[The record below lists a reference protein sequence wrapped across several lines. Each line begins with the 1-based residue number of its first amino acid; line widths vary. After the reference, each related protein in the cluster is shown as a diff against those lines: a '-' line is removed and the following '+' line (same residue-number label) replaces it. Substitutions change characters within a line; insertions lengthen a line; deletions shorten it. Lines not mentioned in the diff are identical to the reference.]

1 VIEKDMIRQP
11 VVAGQFYPG
20 EKEELESMIQ
30 SCFEH
35 KFGPG
40 TDSIKSSGKI
50 FGVICPH
57 AGYVYSGP
65 TACHSYKAIS
75 SQNPELAIIIG
86 PNHFG
91 VGKNAA
97 TMIDAQW
104 KTPLGKV
111 QVDTE
116 SATKIAEISEY
127 IEIDEYSHSQDHSLE
142 VQIPMLQEILSN
154 EFQIL
159 PIILRAQDMKTAMD
173 VGNAVY
179 EIAKSKNAIIIASS
193 DFTHYEENSFAHQQ
207 DKALI
212 EPILEMNVDK
222 FYQVLYERK
231 ITACGYGAMAS
242 AMIACKKMGA
252 TKGELLS
259 YSTSGD
265 VSGDTDSV
273 VGYGA
278 IKFV

>member
-1 VIEKDMIRQP
+1 MIREP

-20 EKEELESMIQ
+20 KKDDLENMIK

-35 KFGPG
+35 EYGPG
-40 TDSIKSSGKI
+40 SQSIESSEKI
-50 FGVICPH
+50 FGIVCPH

-65 TACHSYKAIS
+65 TACHSYKSIL

-97 TMIDAQW
+97 TMIDTKW
-104 KTPLGKV
+104 KTPLGMV
-111 QVDTE
+111 EVDSE
-116 SATKIAEISEY
+116 SAKEVAEKSKF
-127 IEIDEYSHSQDHSLE
+127 IEIDDYSHSQDHSLE
-142 VQIPMLQEILSN
+142 VQIPMLQSVLSN

-159 PIILRAQDMKTAMD
+159 PIILLAQDLETARD
-173 VGNAVY
+173 VGYAVS
-179 EIAKSKNAIIIASS
+179 EIAKKKNSIIVASS
-193 DFTHYEENSFAHQQ
+193 DFTHYEENSFAHLQ

-212 EPILEMNVDK
+212 EPILEMDVER
-222 FYQVLYERK
+222 FYHVLKEKR
-231 ITACGYGAMAS
+231 ITACGYGAIAS
-242 AMIACKKMGA
+242 TMIACKNLGA

-259 YSTSGD
+259 YATSGD
-265 VSGDTDSV
+265 ISGDTESV

>member
-1 VIEKDMIRQP
+1 MIREP

-20 EKEELESMIQ
+20 EKDELENMIK
-30 SCFEH
+30 SCLEH

-40 TDSIKSSGKI
+40 LTSIESSERI
-50 FGVICPH
+50 FGVVCPH

-91 VGKNAA
+91 VGKDAA
-97 TMIDAQW
+97 TMIDTQW
-104 KTPLGKV
+104 QTPLGKV
-111 QVDTE
+111 QVDSE
-116 SATKIAEISEY
+116 SAKQVAEISEF

-179 EIAKSKNAIIIASS
+179 EIAKKKKAIIIASS

-212 EPILEMNVDK
+212 EPILEMNIEK
-222 FYQVLYERK
+222 FYQVLYEERV
-231 ITACGYGAMAS
+231 TACGYGAMAS
-242 AMIACKKMGA
+242 TMIACKKMGA

-259 YSTSGD
+259 YATSGD
-265 VSGDTDSV
+265 ISGDTESV

>member
-1 VIEKDMIRQP
+1 MIREP
-11 VVAGQFYPG
+11 VVAGQFYP
-20 EKEELESMIQ
+20 ERKDELKSMIRH
-30 SCFEH
+30 CMDH
-35 KFGPG
+35 KYGPG
-40 TDSIKSSGKI
+40 SNSKTSNDKI
-50 FGVICPH
+50 FGIICPH

-65 TACHSYKAIS
+65 TACHSYKSIA
-75 SQNPELAIIIG
+75 SQNPELVIIIG

-91 VGKNAA
+91 VGKDAA

-104 KTPLGKV
+104 QTPLGMV
-111 QVDTE
+111 QVDSD
-116 SATKIAEISEY
+116 SAKKVAEISNF
-127 IEIDEYSHSQDHSLE
+127 IEIDEYSHSKDHSLE

-154 EFQIL
+154 NFQIL
-159 PIILRAQDMKTAMD
+159 PIILRSQNMETAID
-173 VGNAVY
+173 VGNAVSK
-179 EIAKSKNAIIIASS
+179 IAEEKNAIIVASS

-212 EPILEMNVDK
+212 EPILEMDLER
-222 FYQVLYERK
+222 FYQVLYERR

-242 AMIACKKMGA
+242 VMIACKNLGA

-259 YSTSGD
+259 YTTSGD
-265 VSGDTDSV
+265 VSGDTESV

>member
-1 VIEKDMIRQP
+1 MIRKP

-20 EKEELESMIQ
+20 RKDDLKNMIKT
-30 SCFEH
+30 CIEH
-35 KFGPG
+35 KYGPG
-40 TDSIKSSGKI
+40 SQPIKSSQKV
-50 FGVICPH
+50 FGIICPH

-65 TACHSYKAIS
+65 TACHSYKSIS
-75 SQNPELAIIIG
+75 SQNPELAIVIG

-91 VGKNAA
+91 VGKDAA
-97 TMIDAQW
+97 TMVDAQW
-104 KTPLGKV
+104 ETPLGMV
-111 QVDTE
+111 QVDSE
-116 SATKIAEISEY
+116 SAKEIAEKSKF

-142 VQIPMLQEILSN
+142 VQIPMLQSILSN

-159 PIILRAQDMKTAMD
+159 PIILRAQDIETARD

-179 EIAKSKNAIIIASS
+179 EIAKKKNAIIVASS
-193 DFTHYEENSFAHQQ
+193 DFTHYEENSFAHLQ

-212 EPILEMNVDK
+212 EPILEMNIER
-222 FYQVLYERK
+222 FYQVLIEKRV
-231 ITACGYGAMAS
+231 TACGYGAMAS
-242 AMIACKKMGA
+242 AMIACKNLGA

-259 YSTSGD
+259 YATSGD
-265 VSGDTDSV
+265 VSGDTESV

>member
-1 VIEKDMIRQP
+1 MIREP

-20 EKEELESMIQ
+20 RKESLENMIK

-35 KFGPG
+35 EYGPG
-40 TDSIKSSGKI
+40 NQPIESSQKV
-50 FGVICPH
+50 FGIICPH

-65 TACHSYKAIS
+65 TACHSYKSIS
-75 SQNPELAIIIG
+75 PQNPELVIIIG

-91 VGKNAA
+91 VGKDVA

-104 KTPLGKV
+104 QTPLGLV
-111 QVDTE
+111 EVDSE
-116 SATKIAEISEY
+116 SAKEVAEKSKF

-142 VQIPMLQEILSN
+142 VQIPMLQSILSN
-154 EFQIL
+154 KFQIL
-159 PIILRAQDMKTAMD
+159 PIILRSQDIETARD
-173 VGNAVY
+173 VGYAVS
-179 EIAKSKNAIIIASS
+179 EIAKKKNSIIVGSS
-193 DFTHYEENSFAHQQ
+193 DFTHYEENSFAHLQ

-212 EPILEMNVDK
+212 EPILEMDVER
-222 FYQVLYERK
+222 FYDVLKEKRV
-231 ITACGYGAMAS
+231 TACGYGAMAS
-242 AMIACKKMGA
+242 TMIACKNLGA

-259 YSTSGD
+259 YATSGD
-265 VSGDTDSV
+265 VSGDTESV